1 MSDFTTHLLRT
12 WELVKADNAIVEV
25 RALDCSGKCK
35 AWAGWAT
42 STVSGYF
49 DDATAFVDAV
59 TALDQEG
66 KASGI
71 YASLNPVRPDLLAR
85 AVNRLIAISKH
96 GTTTDD
102 THILARRWLLL
113 DFDPIRPTGISSTQA
128 ELKAALDVADRARED
143 LALHG
148 WPAPVKACSGNGIH
162 LLYRVDLPNDDAAK
176 NRLRGVLKN
185 LSSIYGTATVGLDTS
200 VFNAARIVKLYG
212 TAARKGDKTAD
223 RPHRRSQFLE

>member
-1 MSDFTTHLLRT
+1 MKEHIERT
-12 WELVKADNAIVEV
+12 WDLLKVDNAIVEV
-25 RALDCSGKCK
+25 RALDCSSKSK
-35 AWAGWAT
+35 AWDGWAT
-42 STVSGYF
+42 GTVSGYF
-49 DDATAFVDAV
+49 DDKGAFTEAV
-59 TALDQEG
+59 IALDKTS

-102 THILARRWLLL
+102 SHILARRWLLL
-113 DFDPIRPTGISSTQA
+113 DFDPIRPTGISSTQD
-128 ELKAALDVADRARED
+128 ELKAALAAADHAMAD

-162 LLYRVDLPNDDAAK
+162 LLYRVDMPNDDAAK
-176 NRLRGVLKN
+176 SRLRGVLKN
-185 LSSIYGTATVGLDTS
+185 LSMIYGTPTVGLDTS

-212 TAARKGDKTAD
+212 TAARKGDVTPD
-223 RPHRRSQFLE
+223 RPHRRSQFLD